1 MAAFFLGESVDPASH
16 TRTGS
21 KIELDPAS
29 LTTHGVIVGQ
39 TGSGKTGLGL
49 VMIEEALLA
58 GIPTI
63 LVDPKGDLSNLCL
76 TFPSLD
82 AASFAPWVEGT
93 DPGAVAKQ
101 WADGLASWGLDGARI
116 AALRAAADV
125 TVYTPGSSD
134 GVPLNLVGSLAPP
147 PGAIDDDETR
157 IDEVGSVVSGLLA
170 LCSIDSDPL
179 SGREHI
185 LLTNL
190 LDRAW
195 ASGQTIDLATLVGQ
209 VQTPPFRKLGVLE
222 LETFFPAKDRMELVL
237 KLNGL
242 LASPSF
248 AAWAK
253 GDPLDIESLLHSAD
267 GRPKASIISIAHLSD
282 EERQFALTTVLSRLV
297 SWMRKQSGTAN
308 LRVLLYIDEVFGFVP
323 PTAAPPTK
331 KPILTLLKQARAY
344 GVGVVLATQNPVDVD
359 YKALSNAATWIVGRL
374 QTERDRD
381 RLLDGMRSAAG
392 GVDIDQLAATI
403 SGLAKREFVLHRSG
417 QPKPTVFTSRW
428 TLSYLRGPLTGEQ
441 LRTLTKRDLPT
452 ATPPAVAPA
461 STVSGTQAPPVAPV
475 PGAPASIT
483 PALSDGYVPIAPII
497 AKGTSTYFL
506 APDAPWAEQVHAVR
520 SGTQL
525 EAALVARCSLTFDD
539 AKVGLQETEEWE
551 AIFHPLSRLFD
562 PAISVMVDY
571 DDRDLLTQAPAN
583 AVFAL
588 PDVPFDDPV
597 WFRAVTKLLTDHL
610 VATHALPLR
619 RNEALKLWARVGETE
634 EAFAVRCD
642 AVAQLRADEEAAK
655 IQATLTAKIA
665 KLNEAIDLAER
676 RVEEKRSDA
685 KSSRAHELLA
695 GAGDLLGALLGG
707 RKNVRS
713 ITRSVGSAAARA
725 GRSSSKAERL
735 ETAEATVESKNEQLR
750 DLEAQ
755 LHDDLFAIDAKWDE
769 IGRQITEYPIALERT
784 DVSVR
789 QLSVLWLPVA

>member
-1 MAAFFLGESVDPASH
+1 MAAFFLGESVDPAAH
-16 TRTGS
+16 TRTGT

-29 LTTHGVIVGQ
+29 LTTHAVIVGQ

-93 DPGAVAKQ
+93 DSAGVAKQ
-101 WADGLASWGLDGARI
+101 WTDGLASWGLDGARI

-147 PGAIDDDETR
+147 PGAVDDEEAR

-222 LETFFPAKDRMELVL
+222 LEAFFPAKDRMELVL

-253 GDPLDIESLLHSAD
+253 GDPLDIESLLHSPD

-403 SGLAKREFVLHRSG
+403 SGLAKREFVLHRAG

-441 LRTLTKRDLPT
+441 LRRLTKRDVRV
-452 ATPPAVAPA
+452 TPPAGQTQTLTIPTVPSAPAPVAPA
-461 STVSGTQAPPVAPV
+461 PV
-475 PGAPASIT
+475 T
-483 PALSDGYVPIAPII
+483 PAVSDGYVPIAPII
-497 AKGTSTYFL
+497 AKGTSAYFL

-520 SGTQL
+520 DGTQL
-525 EAALVARCSLTFDD
+525 EAALIARCSLTFDD

-551 AIFHPLSRLFD
+551 AVFHPLSRLFD
-562 PAISVMVDY
+562 PASSVTVDY
-571 DDRDLLTQAPAN
+571 DDRDLLTQAPVN

-588 PDVPFDDPV
+588 PDFPFDDPV
-597 WFRAVTKLLTDHL
+597 WFRNATKLLTDHL
-610 VATHALPLR
+610 IATHALPLR

-655 IQATLTAKIA
+655 IQVTLTTRIA
-665 KLNEAIDLAER
+665 KLNEVIDLAQR

-685 KSSRAHELLA
+685 KSSRAQELLA

-713 ITRSVGSAAARA
+713 ITRSLGSAAARA

-750 DLEAQ
+750 DLETQ

-769 IGRQITEYPIALERT
+769 VGRRITEYPIALERT

-789 QLSVLWLPVA
+789 QFCVLWLPVA

>member
-1 MAAFFLGESVDPASH
+1 MAALFLGESVDPAAH

-39 TGSGKTGLGL
+39 TGSGKTGLGM

-93 DPGAVAKQ
+93 DPAGVAKQ
-101 WADGLASWGLDGARI
+101 WTDGLASWGLDGARI

-147 PGAIDDDETR
+147 PGAVDDEETR

-170 LCSIDSDPL
+170 LCSIESDPL

-222 LETFFPAKDRMELVL
+222 LEAFFPAKERMELVL

-253 GDPLDIESLLHSAD
+253 GDPLDIESLLHSPD

-428 TLSYLRGPLTGEQ
+428 SLSYLRGPLTGEQ
-441 LRTLTKRDLPT
+441 LRTLTKRDVPT
-452 ATPPAVAPA
+452 TAQSASAQTSAPSAAPTPTPQGGP
-461 STVSGTQAPPVAPV
+461 TQAAP
-475 PGAPASIT
+475 T
-483 PALSDGYVPIAPII
+483 LSDGYVPIAPTI
-497 AKGTSTYFL
+497 AKGTSAYFL

-520 SGTQL
+520 GGTHL
-525 EAALVARCSLTFDD
+525 EAALIARCSLTFDD

-551 AIFHPLSRLFD
+551 AVFHPLSRLFE
-562 PAISVMVDY
+562 PASSVIVDY
-571 DDRDLLTQAPAN
+571 DDRDLLTDGPAN

-588 PDVPFDDPV
+588 PDVPIDDPV
-597 WFRAVTKLLTDHL
+597 WFRAVTKLVTDHL

-619 RNEALKLWARVGETE
+619 RNEALKLWARIGESE
-634 EAFAVRCD
+634 EAFAIRCD
-642 AVAQLRADEEAAK
+642 AAAQLKADEEAAK
-655 IQATLTAKIA
+655 LQATLTAKIA
-665 KLNEAIDLAER
+665 KLNDAIELAER

-685 KSSRAHELLA
+685 KSSRTHELIA

-713 ITRSVGSAAARA
+713 ITRSVGSAVARS
-725 GRSSSKAERL
+725 GRRSSKAERL
-735 ETAEATVESKNEQLR
+735 ETAESTVTSKNEDLR

>member
-1 MAAFFLGESVDPASH
+1 MAALFLGESVDPAAH
-16 TRTGS
+16 TRTGT

-82 AASFAPWVEGT
+82 AASFASWVEGT

-101 WADGLASWGLDGARI
+101 WTDGLASWGLDGSRI

-147 PGAIDDDETR
+147 PGAVDDEETR

-170 LCSIDSDPL
+170 LCGIDSDPL
-179 SGREHI
+179 SGRDHI

-222 LETFFPAKDRMELVL
+222 LETFFPAKDRTELML

-248 AAWAK
+248 GAWAK
-253 GDPLDIESLLHSAD
+253 GDPLDIDSMLHSPD

-403 SGLAKREFVLHRSG
+403 SGLAKREFVLHH
-417 QPKPTVFTSRW
+417 PW
-428 TLSYLRGPLTGEQ
+428 
-441 LRTLTKRDLPT
+441 
-452 ATPPAVAPA
+452 PP
-461 STVSGTQAPPVAPV
+461 G
-475 PGAPASIT
+475 
-483 PALSDGYVPIAPII
+483 
-497 AKGTSTYFL
+497 
-506 APDAPWAEQVHAVR
+506 
-520 SGTQL
+520 
-525 EAALVARCSLTFDD
+525 
-539 AKVGLQETEEWE
+539 
-551 AIFHPLSRLFD
+551 
-562 PAISVMVDY
+562 
-571 DDRDLLTQAPAN
+571 
-583 AVFAL
+583 
-588 PDVPFDDPV
+588 
-597 WFRAVTKLLTDHL
+597 
-610 VATHALPLR
+610 
-619 RNEALKLWARVGETE
+619 
-634 EAFAVRCD
+634 
-642 AVAQLRADEEAAK
+642 
-655 IQATLTAKIA
+655 
-665 KLNEAIDLAER
+665 
-676 RVEEKRSDA
+676 
-685 KSSRAHELLA
+685 KS
-695 GAGDLLGALLGG
+695 
-707 RKNVRS
+707 
-713 ITRSVGSAAARA
+713 
-725 GRSSSKAERL
+725 
-735 ETAEATVESKNEQLR
+735 
-750 DLEAQ
+750 
-755 LHDDLFAIDAKWDE
+755 
-769 IGRQITEYPIALERT
+769 
-784 DVSVR
+784 
-789 QLSVLWLPVA
+789 

>member
-1 MAAFFLGESVDPASH
+1 MTLFLGESVDPAAH
-16 TRTGS
+16 TRTGT

-39 TGSGKTGLGL
+39 TGSGKTGLGM
-49 VMIEEALLA
+49 VMIEEALMA

-93 DPGAVAKQ
+93 DPGTVAKQ
-101 WADGLASWGLDGARI
+101 WTDGLASWGLDGTRI

-147 PGAIDDDETR
+147 PGAVDDEETR

-170 LCSIDSDPL
+170 LCGIDSDPL

-195 ASGQTIDLATLVGQ
+195 ASGQTIDLPTLVGQ

-222 LETFFPAKDRMELVL
+222 LETFFSAKDRTELML

-248 AAWAK
+248 GAWAK
-253 GDPLDIESLLHSAD
+253 GDPLDIDSMLHSPD

-297 SWMRKQSGTAN
+297 SWMRKQSGTSN

-392 GVDIDQLAATI
+392 GVDIDKLAATI
-403 SGLAKREFVLHRSG
+403 SGLAKREFVLHRAG

-441 LRTLTKRDLPT
+441 LRTLTKHD
-452 ATPPAVAPA
+452 APA
-461 STVSGTQAPPVAPV
+461 APTGATTSLSAVPANQPAPV
-475 PGAPASIT
+475 TSAPAA
-483 PALSDGYVPIAPII
+483 PALSDDNVPVAPTV

-506 APDAPWAEQVHAVR
+506 APDVPWAEQVHAVR
-520 SGTQL
+520 GGTQL
-525 EAALVARCSLTFDD
+525 EAALIARCSLTFDD
-539 AKVGLQETEEWE
+539 TNVALQETHEWE
-551 AIFHPLSRLFD
+551 AVFHPLSRLFD
-562 PAISVMVDY
+562 PANSVTVDY
-571 DDRDLLTQAPAN
+571 DDRDLVADAPTN
-583 AVFAL
+583 ARFAL
-588 PDVPFDDPV
+588 PDVPIDDPA
-597 WFRAVTKLLTDHL
+597 WFRAATKLLTDHL
-610 VATHALPLR
+610 VSTQSRTTL
-619 RNEALKLWARVGETE
+619 RNEPLKLFARSGESN
-634 EAFAVRCD
+634 EAFATRCD
-642 AVAQLRADEEAAK
+642 AAAQAKADEEAAK
-655 IQATLTAKIA
+655 LRTTLNAKIA
-665 KLNEAIDLAER
+665 RLSDTIDAAQRKVDETR
-676 RVEEKRSDA
+676 AAA
-685 KSSRAHELLA
+685 KSSRTHELIA
-695 GAGDLLGALLGG
+695 GAGDLLGAFLGG

-713 ITRSVGSAAARA
+713 ITRSVGTAVSRA
-725 GRSSSKAERL
+725 GRTSSRAERV
-735 ETAEATVESKNEQLR
+735 ETAELNAAAKT
-750 DLEAQ
+750 DQ
-755 LHDDLFAIDAKWDE
+755 LHELETQLQDDLVAIDAKWDE
-769 IGRQITEYPIALERT
+769 IGRQITEYPVALERT
-784 DVSVR
+784 DVRVQ
-789 QLSVLWLPVA
+789 QLSILWLPVA

>member
-1 MAAFFLGESVDPASH
+1 MAALFLGESVDPAAH
-16 TRTGS
+16 TRTGT

-39 TGSGKTGLGL
+39 TGSGKTGLGM

-82 AASFAPWVEGT
+82 AESFAPWVEGT

-147 PGAIDDDETR
+147 PGAVDDEETR

-170 LCSIDSDPL
+170 LCGIDSDPL

-222 LETFFPAKDRMELVL
+222 LETFFPAKDRTELML

-248 AAWAK
+248 GAWAK
-253 GDPLDIESLLHSAD
+253 GDPLDIDSMLHSPD

-441 LRTLTKRDLPT
+441 LRTLTKHDMPT
-452 ATPPAVAPA
+452 SARPASPQTSASPAAPVSPTPPA
-461 STVSGTQAPPVAPV
+461 PP
-475 PGAPASIT
+475 
-483 PALSDGYVPIAPII
+483 LLDGYVPIAPTI
-497 AKGTSTYFL
+497 AKGTSAYFL

-520 SGTQL
+520 GGTHL

-551 AIFHPLSRLFD
+551 AVFHPLSRLFEPD
-562 PAISVMVDY
+562 SSVIVDY
-571 DDRDLLTQAPAN
+571 DDRDLLTESPAN

-588 PDVPFDDPV
+588 PDVPIDDPV
-597 WFRAVTKLLTDHL
+597 WFRTVAKLLTDHL

-619 RNEALKLWARVGETE
+619 RNEALKLWARVGEGE
-634 EAFAVRCD
+634 EAFAIRCD
-642 AVAQLRADEEAAK
+642 AAAQLKADEEAAK
-655 IQATLTAKIA
+655 LLATLTAKIA
-665 KLNEAIDLAER
+665 KLNDAIELAER

-685 KSSRAHELLA
+685 KSSRTHEVIA

-713 ITRSVGSAAARA
+713 ITRSVGSAVSRA
-725 GRSSSKAERL
+725 GRSSSKSERL
-735 ETAEATVESKNEQLR
+735 ETAESAVAAKNEQLR

-769 IGRQITEYPIALERT
+769 VGRQITEYPISLERT

>member
-1 MAAFFLGESVDPASH
+1 MPALFLGESVDPAAH
-16 TRTGS
+16 TRTGA
-21 KIELDPAS
+21 KIELDSAS

-39 TGSGKTGLGL
+39 TGSGKTGLGM

-134 GVPLNLVGSLAPP
+134 GVPLNLVGSLTPP
-147 PGAIDDDETR
+147 PGAADDEETR

-253 GDPLDIESLLHSAD
+253 GDPLDIESLLHSPD

-308 LRVLLYIDEVFGFVP
+308 LRVLIYFDEVFGFVP
-323 PTAAPPTK
+323 PVAAPPTK

-381 RLLDGMRSAAG
+381 RLLEGMRSAAG
-392 GVDIDQLAATI
+392 GVDVDQLAATI
-403 SGLAKREFVLHRSG
+403 SGLAKREFVLHRAG

-428 TLSYLRGPLTGEQ
+428 TLSYLRGPLTGQQ
-441 LRTLTKRDLPT
+441 LRTLTKHEAMAATTDTTTPT
-452 ATPPAVAPA
+452 RSVQTNQAAPPAAAPA
-461 STVSGTQAPPVAPV
+461 A
-475 PGAPASIT
+475 
-483 PALSDGYVPIAPII
+483 PALSDDHVPVAPTI
-497 AKGTSTYFL
+497 AKGTSAYFL

-520 SGTQL
+520 GGTQL
-525 EAALVARCSLTFDD
+525 EAALIARCSLTFDD

-551 AIFHPLSRLFD
+551 AVFHPLSRLFD
-562 PAISVMVDY
+562 PTDSVIVDY
-571 DDRDLLTQAPAN
+571 DDRDLVAEAPAN
-583 AVFAL
+583 ARFAL
-588 PDVPFDDPV
+588 PDVPIDDPA
-597 WFRAVTKLLTDHL
+597 WFRTATKLLTDHL
-610 VATHALPLR
+610 VATQSRTTL
-619 RNEALKLWARVGETE
+619 RNEALKLFARSGESND
-634 EAFAVRCD
+634 AFGTRCD
-642 AVAQLRADEEAAK
+642 TVAQARADEEAAK
-655 IQATLTAKIA
+655 LRATLTAKIA
-665 KLNEAIDLAER
+665 RLSDTIDAAQRKVDETR
-676 RVEEKRSDA
+676 AAA
-685 KSSRAHELLA
+685 KSSRTHELIA
-695 GAGDLLGALLGG
+695 GASDLLGAFLGG

-713 ITRSVGSAAARA
+713 ITRSVGSAVSRA
-725 GRSSSKAERL
+725 GRTSSKAERV
-735 ETAEATVESKNEQLR
+735 ETAELNAAAKSEQLHE
-750 DLEAQ
+750 LETQ
-755 LHDDLFAIDAKWDE
+755 LQDELFAIDAKWDE
-769 IGRQITEYPIALERT
+769 IGRQITEYPITIERT
-784 DVSVR
+784 DLSVH